1 MDLNQ
6 NTEEKNSSINN
17 QFGKRKTLY
26 IVNFTPIRLLVF
38 SISAVVLIL
47 FIFVLGFHL
56 GGSKPVHAAN
66 SSDDSM
72 EALMRGAE
80 TSDNMN
86 SEISSADVP
95 NNDIM
100 ALNEYENT
108 SSSSIIREGNTSA
121 DRYNEY
127 TQNLASELDAI
138 NEDIKEQET
147 RGMSPN
153 STYTPPQQM
162 AVITPSTVPASSSAN
177 NSTANTRVPYTRSS
191 SSDSIYF
198 IQVAVGY
205 DKVKAIRRQLET
217 RTGRQSIP
225 VWHRSRGL
233 EEYKN
238 LCREYSYIAIG
249 GIAIKDIKSSEYRY
263 FYKLLNIAAQQGTK
277 VHGLGF
283 TPPSVQDYPFY
294 SVDSSSWTTGSR
306 YATIYQFSNG
316 KILSTRKP
324 EKRLVNYAALDR
336 HNLKQWLK
344 FQHYLDFTGA

>member
-138 NEDIKEQET
+138 NEDIKQKET
-147 RGMSPN
+147 MGMSPN

-162 AVITPSTVPASSSAN
+162 AVITPAPSSAN
-177 NSTANTRVPYTRSS
+177 SSTANTRVPYTRSS

-205 DKVKAIRRQLET
+205 DKESTYSARDTLKEKKKKTFIKEEKTDDGKMMYKLKV
-217 RTGRQSIP
+217 GRYESREDAQKVLAEIKKIP
-225 VWHRSRGL
+225 A
-233 EEYKN
+233 YKD
-238 LCREYSYIAIG
+238 SYIYSD
-249 GIAIKDIKSSEYRY
+249 K
-263 FYKLLNIAAQQGTK
+263 K
-277 VHGLGF
+277 V
-283 TPPSVQDYPFY
+283 S
-294 SVDSSSWTTGSR
+294 
-306 YATIYQFSNG
+306 
-316 KILSTRKP
+316 
-324 EKRLVNYAALDR
+324 
-336 HNLKQWLK
+336 
-344 FQHYLDFTGA
+344 

>member
-1 MDLNQ
+1 M
-6 NTEEKNSSINN
+6 K
-17 QFGKRKTLY
+17 
-26 IVNFTPIRLLVF
+26 
-38 SISAVVLIL
+38 L
-47 FIFVLGFHL
+47 FL
-56 GGSKPVHAAN
+56 
-66 SSDDSM
+66 
-72 EALMRGAE
+72 
-80 TSDNMN
+80 
-86 SEISSADVP
+86 
-95 NNDIM
+95 
-100 ALNEYENT
+100 
-108 SSSSIIREGNTSA
+108 
-121 DRYNEY
+121 
-127 TQNLASELDAI
+127 
-138 NEDIKEQET
+138 
-147 RGMSPN
+147 
-153 STYTPPQQM
+153 
-162 AVITPSTVPASSSAN
+162 ASSSGKEYLKDELRNCLYTLESFYYIKDWQIEMIPRWRDFLLDSGAFTFMASKKGNNIQWDAYIDRYIEFINAN
-177 NSTANTRVPYTRSS
+177 Q
-191 SSDSIYF
+191 IKLYF
-198 IQVAVGY
+198 ELDIDYAVGY

-283 TPPSVQDYPFY
+283 TPPSIQDYPFY